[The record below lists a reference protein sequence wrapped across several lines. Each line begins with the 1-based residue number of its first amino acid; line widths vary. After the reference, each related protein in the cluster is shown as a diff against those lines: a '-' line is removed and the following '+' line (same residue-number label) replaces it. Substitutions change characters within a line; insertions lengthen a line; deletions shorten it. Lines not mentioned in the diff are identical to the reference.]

1 MKRILIT
8 NRRYGSRLVHKY
20 IECANTSKHVLSIH
34 NSTEFLNYRNTSFYT
49 GHYHVASYQDT
60 YQDNIWLGDKFSSI
74 ELKIKFLEEQRK
86 KGIEYSHKVI
96 PIHFIECNMDIKGW
110 FDEFYKDWE
119 KVILHRKNKWN
130 PFLSYVIQDNLR
142 DQLGNSEWEDE
153 FTHSLRNHP
162 VEERIISNL
171 KPFYVTHYNIEYF
184 WYHEDLLNTW
194 DGTKIYLEDHMPDA
208 HNSLCSYFNI
218 NMPQK
223 IFKIKL
229 NYEKYVLNL
238 AEAKD
243 WFYKYGI

>member
-8 NRRYGSRLVHKY
+8 NRRYGSTLLHRY
-20 IECANTSKHVLSIH
+20 ITSANMSEQVIPINRSP
-34 NSTEFLNYRNTSFYT
+34 EFLNHHNTSFWSET
-49 GHYHVASYQDT
+49 AGNIG
-60 YQDNIWLGDKFSSI
+60 DNFSSI

-96 PIHFIECNMDIKGW
+96 PIHFMEYNMHYQSIRDW

-130 PFLSYVIQDNLR
+130 PFLSHVVQDALR
-142 DQLGNSEWEDE
+142 DQLGNSEWEGE
-153 FTHSLRNHP
+153 LTHSRRNDP

-171 KPFYVTHYNIEYF
+171 KPFYVGQFDIENF

-194 DGTKIYLEDHMPDA
+194 NGTKIYLEDHMPDA

-218 NMPQK
+218 NIPQTL
-223 IFKIKL
+223 FKIKL
-229 NYEKYVLNL
+229 DYEKYVLNL

-243 WFYKYGI
+243 WFYRYGV